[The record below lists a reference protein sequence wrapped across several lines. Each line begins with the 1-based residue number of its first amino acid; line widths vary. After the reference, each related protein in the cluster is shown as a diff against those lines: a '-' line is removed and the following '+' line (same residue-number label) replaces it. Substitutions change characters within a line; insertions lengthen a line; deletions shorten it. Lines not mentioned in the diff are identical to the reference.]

1 MYYLRARVQSG
12 RPPNQGETM
21 ELREIM
27 SAPPITV
34 GPATTV
40 QQVARLLNEKNIS
53 GVPVVNEQG
62 ELLGLIN
69 ELHLIARH
77 APLNEPKYISVL
89 DGLIPI
95 NLEDHREYKERLREA
110 LATVA
115 ADLMDQTDIPIAAPD
130 DPIEAAYD
138 LLSKPD
144 ETLLPILDGEV
155 VVGVVTRTDL
165 VQLIG
170 RLEGR
175 LDEGAT
181 A

>member
-1 MYYLRARVQSG
+1 
-12 RPPNQGETM
+12 M

-34 GPATTV
+34 GPAATI
-40 QQVARLLNEKNIS
+40 QEVARLLNEKQIS
-53 GVPVVNEQG
+53 GVPVVNAQG
-62 ELLGLIN
+62 ELLGLIT
-69 ELHLIARH
+69 ELHLIGH
-77 APLNEPKYISVL
+77 NAPLREPKYISVL

-95 NLEDHREYKERLREA
+95 NLEEHREYKERLREA
-110 LATVA
+110 LATNA
-115 ADLMDQTDIPIAAPD
+115 ADLMDRTEIPIAAPD

-138 LLSKPD
+138 LLSKPG
-144 ETLLPILDGEV
+144 ESLLPILEGEV

-175 LDEGAT
+175 LEG
-181 A
+181 